1 MGGKI
6 CCQGVPGHD
15 PSFSNKGSISDFGPK
30 VKMMIAEIRQR
41 VINEDKNTIRDHTEM
56 WMKKRQLLPLSL
68 LQYYISSTDTFC
80 VTVIIHIF

>member
-30 VKMMIAEIRQR
+30 VKMMIADEIRQR
-41 VINEDKNTIRDHTEM
+41 VINGDKNTIRDHTKM
-56 WMKKRQLLPLSL
+56 WMKKDS
-68 LQYYISSTDTFC
+68 YCHYHYCSTIYLRPILF
-80 VTVIIHIF
+80 V